1 MKNHLIRFLT
11 AIILILSNYTGYTQ
25 GLVINEIVSNN
36 KNGFTSLDQNH
47 YDWIELFNNSS
58 NNINL
63 LNYSLS
69 DDNENFKKWLFPEVI
84 VPPNGYILV
93 YASGQK
99 NLLNSELHANFKI
112 KKSGE
117 PLYLSDANG
126 VLISSMS
133 AVELGADQSY
143 SRVPDG
149 SSSTFSIL
157 NTPTPPLSAINN
169 SSITASLGSGY
180 YEKDTMLNLTCSD
193 NSHEIYYTLNG
204 AIPST
209 EGLKYEGFISL
220 AIDNFGSNDI
230 SLIPTTPLEG
240 PSPLP
245 NHVWKTPKNVN
256 KAHVV
261 RFAAFKDG
269 VIKSQIYNST
279 FFINPQKSERYTLP
293 VISLI
298 TDSINLFDYEKGIYI
313 PGKRF
318 DEEGFNWW
326 PIGNYLNRGRDW
338 EKVAHLSYFD
348 TKGNIGFKTKVGIRM
363 KGGGSTSN
371 PQKSLNLYFREE
383 YGLKKLEY
391 PVFKNSE
398 NTNFKRLAFRNSGN
412 DFLKTHFKDAM
423 LQSVFK
429 QFNLDIQE
437 YSPSVLFIN
446 GEYWGIHIIRE
457 KFDKY
462 YFKYKFGID
471 EDNVNILGVCGKV
484 EEGDNEDYMLLTNY
498 FASNDISDAEH
509 YEFIKGKLDIE
520 NFIDYH
526 IAEIYY
532 ANYDWPCNNY
542 KIWKTN
548 DANSK
553 WRHLIYDLD
562 LSFAYD
568 ARSSFYTPSLLHAA
582 KEENGWPHCSCSNL
596 MFRSLLENEE
606 FQKEFI
612 TRFVYHLE
620 NAFKPSNI
628 QDSIN
633 HFKALLHPEM
643 KEHIDRWG
651 YPKSMDDWYNK
662 IEPLNEFALNR
673 SCYMKEHLMDFF
685 EVNNLNFDCEAYNI
699 NATSWRKIKLSP
711 NPNDGNFQ
719 LTNNNLGDL
728 TGFITVT
735 DMAGKIIL
743 REENFTIKGF
753 TRKLISIPN
762 LSKGAYILSIRGK
775 NVSEARRFIV
785 SK

>member
-1 MKNHLIRFLT
+1 MKNQLISLLT
-11 AIILILSNYTGYTQ
+11 VIILILSTQTSKAQ
-25 GLVINEIVSNN
+25 GLVLNEILSSN
-36 KNGFTSLDQNH
+36 KNGLTSLDGSH
-47 YDWIELFNNSS
+47 HDWIELFNNSS
-58 NNINL
+58 NSINL

-69 DDNENFKKWLFPEVI
+69 DDKENYQKWLFPDI
-84 VPPNGYILV
+84 SIPPNGYLLV
-93 YASGQK
+93 FTSGQE
-99 NLLNSELHANFKI
+99 NIIGAELHANFKI

-117 PLYLSDANG
+117 SLFLSDVSG
-126 VLISSMS
+126 TLISS
-133 AVELGADQSY
+133 VIPIELGDDQSY

-149 SSSTFSIL
+149 ASTFAIL
-157 NTPTPPLSAINN
+157 NTPTPPLNSINN
-169 SSITASLGSGY
+169 STIIASLNSGY
-180 YEKDTMLNLTCSD
+180 YETDTTLHLTCSN
-193 NSHEIYYTLNG
+193 NSHKIHYTLNG
-204 AIPST
+204 AQPST
-209 EGLKYEGFISL
+209 QSLKYEGNIAL
-220 AIDNFGSNDI
+220 TTDNFGSNDI

-240 PSPLP
+240 EWPLP
-245 NHVWKTPKNVN
+245 TYIWKVPKNVN

-279 FFINPQKSERYTLP
+279 FFINPQKNERYTLP

-326 PIGNYLNRGRDW
+326 AIGNYLNRGRDW
-338 EKVAHLSYFD
+338 ERVAHLSYFD
-348 TKGNIGFKTKVGIRM
+348 TKGNIGFETKVGIRM

-471 EDNVNILGVCGKV
+471 EDNVNILGICGKV
-484 EEGDNEDYMLLTNY
+484 EEGDNEDYKLLTNY

-509 YEFIKGKLDIE
+509 YEFIKEKLDIE

-568 ARSSFYTPSLLHAA
+568 ARSSFYTPSLLHAT

-612 TRFVYHLE
+612 NRFVYHLE

-643 KEHIDRWG
+643 QEHIDRWG
-651 YPKSMDDWYNK
+651 YPKSMEDWYNN
-662 IEPLNEFALNR
+662 IESLNEFALNR
-673 SCYMKEHLMDFF
+673 SCFMKNHIVDFF
-685 EVNNLNFDCEAYNI
+685 ESNNLDFSCVSSNLNTISLE
-699 NATSWRKIKLSP
+699 KITIYP
-711 NPNDGNFQ
+711 NPNEGDFQ
-719 LTNNNLGDL
+719 LTNNNLGNL
-728 TGFITVT
+728 SGFLIIT
-735 DMAGKIIL
+735 DMTGKIVYKKT
-743 REENFTIKGF
+743 NFTLPGF
-753 TRKLISIPN
+753 TKKWINIKN
-762 LSKGAYILSIRGK
+762 LSTGSYILSIRGK
-775 NVSEARRFIV
+775 ENHGVKRLII